1 MRTVS
6 FNGCRLERVVRGERS
21 AGWWTAAPIWCSRSA
36 WASPEAKGVAA
47 WGWGRESR
55 DVVLGREIFLLGAAG
70 DRSISFLL
78 LFIYFLNNS
87 NLLNCSLFYPR
98 HVSREPQFG
107 KTFRTCSS

>member
-1 MRTVS
+1 
-6 FNGCRLERVVRGERS
+6 
-21 AGWWTAAPIWCSRSA
+21 
-36 WASPEAKGVAA
+36 VAA

-70 DRSISFLL
+70 IGLFRFSF

-107 KTFRTCSS
+107 KIFRTCSSSQKNLSKKLPFKFLKNKHIYKNKDEVRKMKNYFWLSL